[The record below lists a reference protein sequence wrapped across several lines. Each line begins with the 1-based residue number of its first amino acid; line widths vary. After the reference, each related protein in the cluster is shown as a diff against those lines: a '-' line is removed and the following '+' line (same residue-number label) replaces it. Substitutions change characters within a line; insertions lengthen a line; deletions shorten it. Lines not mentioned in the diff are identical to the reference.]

1 MAREHLLQNL
11 SPFASRNV
19 WQANHA
25 CVRLTIQK
33 HERREIGVEGDHD
46 PFRFDGKSQQLPVPW
61 IGTNVA
67 SVENIVPLLTEPEDD
82 PSPGAPVDE
91 ELHDTATWTASR
103 VSWAIAA

>member
-1 MAREHLLQNL
+1 MAREDLLQYL
-11 SPFASRNV
+11 KPFPSRDV
-19 WQANHA
+19 WQTDHA
-25 CVRLTIQK
+25 RVRLTIQE
-33 HERREIGVEGDHD
+33 HERRKVRVEGDHD

-67 SVENIVPLLTEPEDD
+67 SVENIVPLPTEPEDD

-103 VSWAIAA
+103 LSWAIAA